1 MSTVQGVLQQRGVE
15 RRKIGRTRINR
26 SALLFFTG
34 RTGVYSC
41 CVRDVTNQG
50 AGIRL
55 EGLNVLPVAFD
66 LSFDNFRTVRGCR
79 MIWRDGDFVGIAFK
93 T

>member
-55 EGLNVLPVAFD
+55 EGLNILPVAFD
-66 LSFDNFRTVRGCR
+66 VIRQLPNRPR
-79 MIWRDGDFVGIAFK
+79 MPNDLAGR
-93 T
+93 